1 MSKLKTITEE
11 EKFYYGLYGYNKDL
25 IYDLYSSNDMKEDI
39 DIYNNHLQ
47 KYFEDENN
55 FRWFLAILE
64 YNNPYKNEIIL
75 SNLIFSFYSHH
86 VRQNPQIDTLKFL
99 CSILSYIELN
109 KITLTDRDSIYYKG
123 ILSENVGREILNR
136 NINKANR
143 QIALVHFKKA
153 ISYYNLIGSD
163 AEQNKQLLENY
174 INRLV

>member
-1 MSKLKTITEE
+1 
-11 EKFYYGLYGYNKDL
+11 
-25 IYDLYSSNDMKEDI
+25 MKEDI
-39 DIYNNHLQ
+39 DIYNRHLQ

-55 FRWFLAILE
+55 LRWFLSILE
-64 YNNPYKNEIIL
+64 YNNPYKNDIIL
-75 SNLIFSFYSHH
+75 SNLIFSFYPHYA
-86 VRQNPQIDTLKFL
+86 RQNSQIDTLKFL

-143 QIALVHFKKA
+143 QIALVHLKMA

-163 AEQNKQLLENY
+163 AEHNKLLLENY
-174 INRLV
+174 INRLA